1 MFLTVRRPLQH
12 GPICLLLALLS
23 CPVIGAPFEIK
34 VHDELIAEYQES
46 AYEVETNLFQAP
58 AAQGLKSNVFQTRL
72 EYGYGIAK
80 NSEIGANI
88 FLSNYNGAS
97 YVNGGKVSYMYV
109 PTHDE
114 EGLWHYGVKNEIN
127 YIKDVGGT
135 ETTFYELTPI
145 LALQLQ
151 EWRFTVNP
159 SVEVVLNKYSSA
171 TFSPSAK
178 VAYGVTHSVDV
189 GVEYYGDN
197 LPNKSLYNVTQQPHT
212 AYLVTDAKYG
222 NSSFNFGVGKGVT
235 TNSDNWII
243 KLIASLSFD

>member
-12 GPICLLLALLS
+12 GPICLLLAPLS
-23 CPVIGAPFEIK
+23 CTVLGAPFEIK

-58 AAQGLKSNVFQTRL
+58 ASQGLKSNVFQTRL

-80 NSEIGANI
+80 NSELGANI

-97 YVNGGKVSYMYV
+97 YVNGGKVSYMFV
-109 PTHDE
+109 PTHYE

-159 SVEVVLNKYSSA
+159 SVDVVLNKYSSA

-222 NSSFNFGVGKGVT
+222 NSAFNFGVGKGVT
-235 TNSDNWII
+235 TNSDNWVI

>member
-97 YVNGGKVSYMYV
+97 YVDGGKVSYMFV

-159 SVEVVLNKYSSA
+159 SVDVVLNKYSSA

-235 TNSDNWII
+235 TNSDNWVI

>member
-58 AAQGLKSNVFQTRL
+58 AAQGLKSNVFQTRV

-80 NSEIGANI
+80 NSELGANI

-97 YVNGGKVSYMYV
+97 YVNGGKVSYMFV

-159 SVEVVLNKYSSA
+159 SVDVVLNKYSSA

-178 VAYGVTHSVDV
+178 VAYGLTHSIDV

-235 TNSDNWII
+235 TNSDNWVI